1 MGLEVCSYVHRTMIS
16 QSRDTQFVGKSSWY
30 FLVPLG
36 LLALC
41 FSTLPL
47 QAGTVT
53 LSGTEWT
60 LSVALIGTED
70 GTETYRVTLEGDTAN
85 YTDTGAFISTVAIKI
100 SDSIIGDMVLTS
112 APEGTTLDNW
122 TYVPGG
128 MNGKGC
134 SEKGQSWGCFDFTE
148 YELVFGADI
157 GGVVAWE
164 LRVDIPE
171 GTLGSEL
178 EFKVHYLNSDGTK
191 NGTHGATVPVSEP
204 STLILL
210 LSGTGLLAGAARFRK
225 KT

>member
-1 MGLEVCSYVHRTMIS
+1 M
-16 QSRDTQFVGKSSWY
+16 GKSSWY
-30 FLVPLG
+30 FMLPLG

-41 FSTLPL
+41 FNTLTL
-47 QAGTVT
+47 QAGTVN
-53 LSGTEWT
+53 LSGTDWT
-60 LSVALIGTED
+60 MSVGFIGNEN
-70 GTETYRVTLEGDTAN
+70 GTDTYRVTLRGDTAN
-85 YTDTGAFISTVAIKI
+85 YTDTGTFISSVAIKI
-100 SDSIIGDMVLTS
+100 SGSIIGDMELTR

-148 YELVFGADI
+148 YELVFGADV
-157 GGVVAWE
+157 GGVLEWQFK
-164 LRVDIPE
+164 VDIPE
-171 GTLGSEL
+171 DTVLSEL
-178 EFKVHYLNSDGTK
+178 HFKAHYLNSDGTK
-191 NGTHGATVPVSEP
+191 NGTNGASVPVPEP

>member
-1 MGLEVCSYVHRTMIS
+1 MSN
-16 QSRDTQFVGKSSWY
+16 QSRGTKFVGKSSWY
-30 FLVPLG
+30 FMLPLG

-60 LSVALIGTED
+60 LSVGLIGSEN
-70 GTETYRVTLEGDTAN
+70 GTETYRVTLKGDTAN
-85 YTDTGAFISTVAIKI
+85 YTDTGTFISSVAIKI
-100 SDSIIGDMVLTS
+100 SGRIIGDMELTR

-134 SEKGQSWGCFDFTE
+134 SEKGLSWGCFDFTE
-148 YELVFGADI
+148 YELVFGADV
-157 GGVVAWE
+157 GGAVEWE
-164 LRVDIPE
+164 FKVYIPE
-171 GTLGSEL
+171 GTLLSEL
-178 EFKVHYLNSDGTK
+178 EFKAHYVNSDGTK
-191 NGTHGATVPVSEP
+191 NGTDGGYVSVPEP

-210 LSGTGLLAGAARFRK
+210 LSGTGLLAGAARFGK

>member
-1 MGLEVCSYVHRTMIS
+1 MIS
-16 QSRDTQFVGKSSWY
+16 QSRDTQLVGKSSWY

-70 GTETYRVTLEGDTAN
+70 GTETYRVTLGGDTVN

-100 SDSIIGDMVLTS
+100 SNSIIGDMVLTS

-148 YELVFGADI
+148 FELVFGADI
-157 GGVVAWE
+157 GGVAAWE
-164 LRVDIPE
+164 FQVDIPE
-171 GTLGSEL
+171 GKLLSEL
-178 EFKVHYLNSDGTK
+178 EFKAHYLNSDGTM
-191 NGTHGATVPVSEP
+191 NGLTSGYVTPEPAT
-204 STLILL
+204 LL
-210 LSGTGLLAGAARFRK
+210 LLGSGLLGGAFFKKRFK
-225 KT
+225 Q

>member
-1 MGLEVCSYVHRTMIS
+1 MSN
-16 QSRDTQFVGKSSWY
+16 QSRGTKFVGKSSWY
-30 FLVPLG
+30 FMLPLG

-41 FSTLPL
+41 FNTPPL

-60 LSVALIGTED
+60 MSVGLIGSEN
-70 GTETYRVTLEGDTAN
+70 GTDTYRVTLKGDTTN
-85 YTDTGAFISTVAIKI
+85 YTDTGTFISTVAIKI
-100 SDSIIGDMVLTS
+100 SGSIIGDMELTR

-148 YELVFGADI
+148 YELVFGADV
-157 GGVVAWE
+157 GGVLDWQFN
-164 LRVDIPE
+164 VDIPE
-171 GTLGSEL
+171 DTLLSEL
-178 EFKVHYLNSDGTK
+178 QFKAHYLNSDGTK
-191 NGTHGATVPVSEP
+191 NGTNGGSVPVPEP

-210 LSGTGLLAGAARFRK
+210 LSGTGLLAGAARCRK